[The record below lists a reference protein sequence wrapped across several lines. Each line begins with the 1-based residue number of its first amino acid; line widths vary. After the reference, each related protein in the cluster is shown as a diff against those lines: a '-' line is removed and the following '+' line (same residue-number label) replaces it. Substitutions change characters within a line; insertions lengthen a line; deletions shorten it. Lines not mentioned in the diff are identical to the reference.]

1 MDAKE
6 DMRKNR
12 FTDPFVKDNQKGERG
27 VALLVV
33 MFVIATLSILVLE
46 FMHSTRINLY
56 IAGNIADGMKAFYLS
71 QSGVN
76 IAAGALLNDVQD
88 NDNDHLFE
96 DWAQALPAMPGGEG
110 WVTVEIADESSKL
123 NINKLVRKSGLPDT
137 IRQEVFSKILLD
149 LELDP
154 ELIKPIIDWIDGDEE
169 AQNGGVEDSI
179 YGYNAGLDPYP
190 SKNGPF
196 LSINELT
203 LVQGITDE
211 IYRKIKPYITIYG
224 NEKLNLNTV
233 DETILRA
240 YMFVLTGEDDD
251 KVADQIISWRNEED
265 IYFKEKKIKK
275 QLTDDLEIDPAIA
288 SKITKYFSTK
298 SNYFSVKTEAIV
310 AESTKRCLGIVQR
323 GKKRAKIIYF
333 RPI

>member
-1 MDAKE
+1 MLQFP
-6 DMRKNR
+6 N
-12 FTDPFVKDNQKGERG
+12 PFYKDDEKGERG
-27 VALLVV
+27 IALLVV
-33 MFVIATLSILVLE
+33 MFVIATLSVLVLE
-46 FMHSTRINLY
+46 FMQSTRINLY

-76 IAAGALLNDVQD
+76 VAAGALLNDVQD

-96 DWAQALPAMPGGEG
+96 DWSQALPAMPGGEG

-123 NINKLVRKSGLPDT
+123 NLNKLVRKSGLPDT
-137 IRQEVFSKILLD
+137 VRQEVLRKVLLD

-154 ELIKPIIDWIDGDEE
+154 ELINPIIDWVDTDEE
-169 AQNGGVEDSI
+169 AQNGGVEDAS

-203 LVQGITDE
+203 LVKGITDE
-211 IYRKIKPYITIYG
+211 IYQKIKPYVTIYG
-224 NEKLNLNTV
+224 NDKMNLNTV
-233 DETILRA
+233 DETILKA

-251 KVADQIISWRNEED
+251 SVAEQIISWRNEED

-275 QLTDDLEIDPAIA
+275 QLTDDVEIDPAIA
-288 SKITKYFSTK
+288 KKITKYFSTK
-298 SNYFSVKTEAIV
+298 SSYFSVQAEAMV
-310 AESTKRCLGIVQR
+310 AEATKRCIGIIQR